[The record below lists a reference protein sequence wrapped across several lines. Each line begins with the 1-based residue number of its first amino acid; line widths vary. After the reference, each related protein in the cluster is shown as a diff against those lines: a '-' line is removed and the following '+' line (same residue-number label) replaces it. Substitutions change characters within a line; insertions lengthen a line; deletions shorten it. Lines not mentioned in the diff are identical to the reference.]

1 MTEGQAFY
9 THTDGRRQ
17 WEHPAPPAEE
27 TPPETDDA
35 EKPADVKPTNAAVA
49 SKEEEEV
56 PLQHCCHTT
65 ATPGSTSNRELITCL
80 PACTEHLLV
89 GGTLG
94 ERRCTMI
101 QIECVRDRY
110 NGIYICV

>member
-1 MTEGQAFY
+1 MLRADWALVTEGQAFY

-65 ATPGSTSNRELITCL
+65 ATPEMYNDT
-80 PACTEHLLV
+80 
-89 GGTLG
+89 
-94 ERRCTMI
+94 
-101 QIECVRDRY
+101 DRVCE
-110 NGIYICV
+110 GQV